1 MISIIRL
8 SWHGMKKET
17 WSVAILKTNKIEMYR
32 EMELETGRAR
42 GIQAVF

>member
-1 MISIIRL
+1 MYKWKGRVVIPI
-8 SWHGMKKET
+8 
-17 WSVAILKTNKIEMYR
+17 TNEIELHR